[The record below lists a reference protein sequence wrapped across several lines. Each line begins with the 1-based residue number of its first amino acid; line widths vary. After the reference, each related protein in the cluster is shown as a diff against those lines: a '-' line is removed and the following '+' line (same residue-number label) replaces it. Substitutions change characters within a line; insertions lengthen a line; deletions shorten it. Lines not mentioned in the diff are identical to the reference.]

1 MRRRAFLGTLA
12 LGLLA
17 CRSSNGPQS
26 QEPMGPT
33 PSASPRPASLFL
45 TPPPAPGP
53 VVFPRDFGSHDVLTE
68 WWYDTGHLRSAAGEQ
83 FGFEFVIFQVQR
95 FGYPVVYAAHAAL
108 TLVDRQAFLWD
119 ERLIAVPQRQESWPL
134 ALAVGD
140 WALTSDGESDRLTVR
155 SGSFGFTLELQNLR
169 PPLLHDED
177 GYFSW
182 APETG
187 SYYYSRTRLATR
199 GVVSVGGHDVS
210 VSGLAWNDHQ
220 WGNFL
225 LGGGGWDWFAIQLE
239 DGTDLMLWQSRDAAQ
254 RVIQRSGTLL
264 RADGSIRWLHDADI
278 RLQATGS
285 WQSPH
290 SGAIYPSGW
299 QIELP
304 PDMTLTVTPLV
315 LDQELQTVR
324 STGVIYWEGA
334 VSVIA
339 AQAGVKTVGEGYV
352 ELTEYATPLVPVTP
366 P

>member
-1 MRRRAFLGTLA
+1 MRRRAFLATLA
-12 LGLLA
+12 FGLLT
-17 CRSSNGPQS
+17 CRNANEQPA
-26 QEPMGPT
+26 QEHTAT
-33 PSASPRPASLFL
+33 PVASPRPASLFL

-68 WWYDTGHLRSAAGEQ
+68 WWYYTGHLRSTVGER
-83 FGFEFVIFQVQR
+83 FGFQFVIFQVQR

-134 ALAVGD
+134 VLAVAD
-140 WALTSDGESDRLTVR
+140 WTIASDGETDRISAR
-155 SGSFGFTLELQNLR
+155 SRSFSFTLELQNQR

-187 SYYYSRTRLATR
+187 SYYYSRTRLATW
-199 GVVSVGGHDVS
+199 GVVSVGGHDVT

-225 LGGGGWDWFAIQLE
+225 LGAGGWDWFAIQLE

-264 RADGSIRWLHDADI
+264 RADGSIRWLHDANI
-278 RLQATGS
+278 RLHATGS

-299 QIELP
+299 RIELP
-304 PDMTLTVTPLV
+304 PGMTLTVTPLV
-315 LDQELQTVR
+315 LDQELQTLR

-339 AQAGVKTVGEGYV
+339 EQAGVNTAGQGYV
-352 ELTEYATPLVPVTP
+352 ELTGYATPSVSFP
-366 P
+366 PP